1 MAAARQAG
9 DRAGRDGAGN
19 IEEASLEQ
27 LADHAR
33 RLGRAYLTGPDAPA
47 VRGARHEPQPR
58 LRAHGTHR
66 AAVPRRDLYLVAGQL
81 SCLLAGT
88 SCDLRH
94 SAAAIEQARAAL
106 TDAEPT
112 QPFAR

>member
-1 MAAARQAG
+1 MNR
-9 DRAGRDGAGN
+9 N
-19 IEEASLEQ
+19 
-27 LADHAR
+27 
-33 RLGRAYLTGPDAPA
+33 RAY
-47 VRGARHEPQPR
+47 EPMEHIER
-58 LRAHGTHR
+58 LSQ
-66 AAVPRRDLYLVAGQL
+66 RRDLYLVAGQL

-94 SAAAIEQARAAL
+94 SAAAVEQARAAL